1 MKTFDPM
8 HCFNITGNDDLKR
21 FEFSSKTNLLP
32 SYIVGYHVAD
42 NINDA
47 KITVYKAL
55 KLEAERQNKQIQDFF
70 QSLANSG
77 LC

>member
-8 HCFNITGNDDLKR
+8 HCFNIIGNDELKR
-21 FEFSSKTNLLP
+21 FEFNSKTNLLT
-32 SYIVGYHVAD
+32 SYTIGYHEAD

-47 KITVYKAL
+47 KIAVYKAL
-55 KLEAERQNKQIQDFF
+55 KLEAERNNEKIQDFF
-70 QSLANSG
+70 QLLANSC

>member
-21 FEFSSKTNLLP
+21 FEFSSKTNMLP
-32 SYIVGYHVAD
+32 SYTVRYHEAD

-55 KLEAERQNKQIQDFF
+55 KLEAQRQNIKIHNLF